1 MIDRCFHG
9 KYTTVIPL
17 RGEVV
22 TSKADKNIERLLL
35 TVRGEGRAFE
45 KKDYGR
51 DMLIDPC

>member
-35 TVRGEGRAFE
+35 TVRGGEGFQ

-51 DMLIDPC
+51 DILIDP